1 MEFFLGNWDKI
12 LLALVTFLG
21 TYTALTE
28 TKKDD
33 KIVNILS
40 RILQAV
46 VLGRSR
52 GKKGGV
58 YGICFIRL
66 NTLYLH

>member
-1 MEFFLGNWDKI
+1 MEFLTSNWATI
-12 LLALVTFLG
+12 ALAIITAAG
-21 TYTALTE
+21 TLTALTE

-46 VLGRSR
+46 VM
-52 GKKGGV
+52 GKN
-58 YGICFIRL
+58 R
-66 NTLYLH
+66 NR

>member
-1 MEFFLGNWDKI
+1 MDFIISNWSSI
-12 LLALVTFLG
+12 ALIAITALSS
-21 TYTALTE
+21 YTALTE

-46 VLGRSR
+46 VF
-52 GKKGGV
+52 GKNRKK
-58 YGICFIRL
+58 
-66 NTLYLH
+66 

>member
-1 MEFFLGNWDKI
+1 MEFLTTFWAEI
-12 LLALVTFLG
+12 LLALITFLG
-21 TYTALTE
+21 SYTALTE

-46 VLGRSR
+46 VLGKNRNR
-52 GKKGGV
+52 
-58 YGICFIRL
+58 
-66 NTLYLH
+66 